1 MASRELLVE
10 TEYCVLRYR
19 RGQKD
24 ALEKLV
30 QLWEKP
36 LYYYVRRLVVA
47 QEEAGDLAQEI
58 WVKVILKLNTL
69 RDPAAFPAWLYRL
82 ARRHVFSHLRKTR
95 PFELPE
101 EVHADTSLNAA
112 GEDVLSSRLN
122 AEEVHWGL
130 SQLSL
135 AHRDCL
141 TLHFLEGF
149 PLEEISRI
157 IGVPVGTVKS
167 RMHYAKQAL
176 REVLEK
182 ERECHEQR

>member
-1 MASRELLVE
+1 MASRERLVE
-10 TEYCVLRYR
+10 TEYWVLRYR

-30 QLWEKP
+30 RLWERP

-47 QEEAGDLAQEI
+47 QEEARDLAQEI
-58 WVKVILKLNTL
+58 WLKAILKLKTL

-95 PFELPE
+95 PFELLE
-101 EVHADTSLNAA
+101 EVHADNGPNAA
-112 GEDVLSSRLN
+112 GEDVLSFWLN
-122 AEEVHWGL
+122 ADEVHWGL
-130 SQLSL
+130 SQLRL

-149 PLEEISRI
+149 SLEEISGI
-157 IGVPVGTVKS
+157 IDVPVGTVKS
-167 RMHYAKQAL
+167 RIHYAKEAL
-176 REVLEK
+176 REVLKK
-182 ERECHEQR
+182 ERECHE

>member
-10 TEYCVLRYR
+10 TEYWVLRYR

-30 QLWEKP
+30 QLWERP

-47 QEEAGDLAQEI
+47 QDEAGDLAQEI
-58 WVKVILKLNTL
+58 WVKVILKLKTL

-82 ARRHVFSHLRKTR
+82 ARRHVLSHLRKTR
-95 PFELPE
+95 PAELPE
-101 EVHADTSLNAA
+101 EVHADNGLNAA
-112 GEDVLSSRLN
+112 AEDDLSSRLN

-130 SQLSL
+130 GQLSL
-135 AHRDCL
+135 VHRDCL

-149 PLEEISRI
+149 SLEEISRI
-157 IGVPVGTVKS
+157 TGVPAGTVKS
-167 RMHYAKQAL
+167 RMHYAKEAL
-176 REVLEK
+176 REVVEK
-182 ERECHEQR
+182 ARECQEQR